1 MFIETSALD
10 SSNVE
15 LAFQKILTGTSST
28 EECYLT
34 VFFLVVFFMHTE
46 IHRIVSNKD
55 SDTKQEG
62 ASPSAGGGVP
72 QGSEPVVITAP
83 SDTPAKPAGS
93 KCC

>member
-34 VFFLVVFFMHTE
+34 VFFFGCIFHA
-46 IHRIVSNKD
+46 HRD
-55 SDTKQEG
+55 SQNSVK
-62 ASPSAGGGVP
+62 
-72 QGSEPVVITAP
+72 
-83 SDTPAKPAGS
+83 
-93 KCC
+93 

>member
-1 MFIETSALD
+1 
-10 SSNVE
+10 
-15 LAFQKILTGTSST
+15 
-28 EECYLT
+28 
-34 VFFLVVFFMHTE
+34 MHTE